1 MSQPGRL
8 APPAHTEP
16 PPADAPACR
25 TRGQATYSLVSEDC
39 SRSSARSQSPH
50 TAYATRRSRACC
62 PATNSTYAPA
72 DAPASGSRGQ
82 AMVEFTLILPLL
94 LLLILGIYQFG
105 QTYADYI
112 QVTNAARDGGRKA
125 LVSRSDASGVADAV
139 TAAKN
144 ATWWLDKSQ
153 IVVSVSPGQPW
164 AQGQTVT
171 VTVTYPYSI
180 NLLGLVVAS
189 GNLKST
195 TTVRME

>member
-1 MSQPGRL
+1 MSQPG
-8 APPAHTEP
+8 TEP
-16 PPADAPACR
+16 PAKTDAPA
-25 TRGQATYSLVSEDC
+25 AE
-39 SRSSARSQSPH
+39 
-50 TAYATRRSRACC
+50 RRNRR
-62 PATNSTYAPA
+62 
-72 DAPASGSRGQ
+72 SRGQ

-125 LVSRSDASGVADAV
+125 LVSRSDASGVADVV

-144 ATWWLDKSQ
+144 ATWWLDKNQ
-153 IVVSVSPGQPW
+153 TTVTVSPGQPW
-164 AQGQTVT
+164 TTGQTVT

-180 NLLGLVVAS
+180 NLLGFVVAS

>member
-1 MSQPGRL
+1 MSQPG
-8 APPAHTEP
+8 TEP
-16 PPADAPACR
+16 PAKTDAPA
-25 TRGQATYSLVSEDC
+25 AE
-39 SRSSARSQSPH
+39 
-50 TAYATRRSRACC
+50 RRNRR
-62 PATNSTYAPA
+62 
-72 DAPASGSRGQ
+72 SRGQ

-125 LVSRSDASGVADAV
+125 LVSRSDASGVADVV

-144 ATWWLDKSQ
+144 ATWWLDKNQ
-153 IVVSVSPGQPW
+153 TTVTVSPGQPW
-164 AQGQTVT
+164 TTGQTVT

-180 NLLGLVVAS
+180 NLLGFVVAS
-189 GNLKST
+189 GTLKSA

>member
-8 APPAHTEP
+8 EPPAHTQ
-16 PPADAPACR
+16 PPAADRR
-25 TRGQATYSLVSEDC
+25 TRRTS
-39 SRSSARSQSPH
+39 
-50 TAYATRRSRACC
+50 
-62 PATNSTYAPA
+62 
-72 DAPASGSRGQ
+72 GQ

-94 LLLILGIYQFG
+94 MLLILGIYQFG

-125 LVSRSDASGVADAV
+125 LVSRSDVNGVADVV

-144 ATWWLDKSQ
+144 ATWWLDKSNTT
-153 IVVSVSPGQPW
+153 VTVSPNQPW

-180 NLLGLVVAS
+180 NLLGVVVAS
-189 GNLKST
+189 GTLKST

>member
-16 PPADAPACR
+16 PPAHPQACR
-25 TRGQATYSLVSEDC
+25 T
-39 SRSSARSQSPH
+39 
-50 TAYATRRSRACC
+50 
-62 PATNSTYAPA
+62 
-72 DAPASGSRGQ
+72 RGQ

-171 VTVTYPYSI
+171 VTVTYPYTI

>member
-1 MSQPGRL
+1 MSQPGT
-8 APPAHTEP
+8 APPAKTE
-16 PPADAPACR
+16 AGAAERR
-25 TRGQATYSLVSEDC
+25 TR
-39 SRSSARSQSPH
+39 R
-50 TAYATRRSRACC
+50 
-62 PATNSTYAPA
+62 
-72 DAPASGSRGQ
+72 SRGQ

-125 LVSRSDASGVADAV
+125 LVSRSDASGVADVV

-144 ATWWLDKSQ
+144 ATWWLDKNQ
-153 IVVSVSPGQPW
+153 TTVTVSPGQPW
-164 AQGQTVT
+164 TTGQNVT

-180 NLLGLVVAS
+180 NLLGFVVAS
-189 GNLKST
+189 GTLKST

>member
-16 PPADAPACR
+16 HPADPRACR
-25 TRGQATYSLVSEDC
+25 T
-39 SRSSARSQSPH
+39 
-50 TAYATRRSRACC
+50 
-62 PATNSTYAPA
+62 
-72 DAPASGSRGQ
+72 RGQ

-125 LVSRSDASGVADAV
+125 LVSRSDASGVPDVV

-171 VTVTYPYSI
+171 VTVTYPYTI

-189 GNLKST
+189 GTLKST